1 MSKEHQANVLINLAV
16 LKLFSDQSTYLLGEL
31 HKEKKQWFTTTV
43 NSADNFIKLVE
54 NGLSEHNK
62 ETLQILTDE
71 LNNGITNLK
80 NDLLK
85 HIS

>member
-1 MSKEHQANVLINLAV
+1 MIKEHQANVIINLAV

-31 HKEKKQWFTTTV
+31 NKEKKQWFTTTV
-43 NSADNFIKLVE
+43 NAADYFIKLVE

>member
-1 MSKEHQANVLINLAV
+1 MIKEHQANVIINLAV

-31 HKEKKQWFTTTV
+31 NKEEKQWFTTTV
-43 NSADNFIKLVE
+43 NAADNFIKLVE

>member
-1 MSKEHQANVLINLAV
+1 MIKEHQANVIINLAV

-43 NSADNFIKLVE
+43 NAADNFIKLVE